1 MSANQKRS
9 LLREAKQVMDA
20 SFVGGGE
27 VASKVREHVLK
38 AYAQITNGRPDDASQ
53 ELVEAYELLR
63 SGVRYDNYLDI
74 LKALHALDL
83 GLFIHAFATADEE
96 LRAIGWAIW
105 DARNDLQASLYD
117 AINAARE
124 FLSLVKTGV
133 RPDVAAKEVATTE
146 DLAKL
151 VEILE
156 AYAGEQK

>member
-27 VASKVREHVLK
+27 IASKVRELVWR
-38 AYAQITNGRPDDASQ
+38 AYAQIANGQTDAAAAP
-53 ELVEAYELLR
+53 LVEAYELLR
-63 SGVRYDNYLDI
+63 SRGGETDWLDLTKALYALDI
-74 LKALHALDL
+74 
-83 GLFIHAFATADEE
+83 GLFLYSFAHADDE

-105 DARNDLQASLYD
+105 DARNDLRASLYD

-124 FLSLVKTGV
+124 FLSLVRIGV
-133 RPDVAAKEVATTE
+133 KPEVAAKQVASSE

-156 AYAGEQK
+156 GYAGAQA

>member
-38 AYAQITNGRPDDASQ
+38 AYAQIANGCPDDASQ

-63 SGVRYDNYLDI
+63 SGIRYDNYIDI
-74 LKALHALDL
+74 LRALHALDL
-83 GLFIHAFATADEE
+83 GLFIHAFATADDE

-133 RPDVAAKEVATTE
+133 RPDVAAREVASTD

-156 AYAGEQK
+156 AYVGAQK

>member
-27 VASKVREHVLK
+27 VASKVREHVLR
-38 AYAQITNGRPDDASQ
+38 AYARIVNGEPDGAAP

-63 SGVRYDNYLDI
+63 SGVRYDNIVDI
-74 LKALHALDL
+74 FKALHALDL
-83 GLFIHAFATADEE
+83 GFFVYAFATADDE

-105 DARNDLQASLYD
+105 DARNDLAGSLYD

-133 RPDVAAKEVATTE
+133 KPEIAARQVADTE
-146 DLAKL
+146 DLEKL

-156 AYAGEQK
+156 KYAGTQK